1 MRKQSEIQ
9 IVGLPIQVTLALQ
22 NVYVIK
28 YQKEQ
33 VKELF

>member
-9 IVGLPIQVTLALQ
+9 IVGLPIQVTLTLQ
-22 NVYVIK
+22 NAYIIK
-28 YQKEQ
+28 DQKEQ